1 MVFAVFSSVF
11 LLLDSE
17 LIWRFLYY
25 QQGTYTSSVLSILGD
40 LGIEFFLLLLPIF
53 IVSLVPG
60 FGSAVS
66 FVFEAVYMD
75 VFPGVFGSRSTPV
88 QKLLRGLWY
97 FLQAGILLEYTG
109 FLLSPIGFSGVS
121 MVVNITF
128 LIALSFIFWLF
139 SAVFSALTVREYSI
153 ALLIPPQTSDE
164 PVGLV
169 LVAIESLS
177 FFTRSFSLGL
187 RFFANMVSGSTIE
200 MLVDRAAEYLFV
212 QAVFLPGASI
222 PAQILLFI
230 YNNILS
236 TTENIAAFVQPFI
249 FVLLTTS
256 NISET
261 ILYRGSNDGEFVGNR
276 AL

>member
-1 MVFAVFSSVF
+1 
-11 LLLDSE
+11 
-17 LIWRFLYY
+17 
-25 QQGTYTSSVLSILGD
+25 
-40 LGIEFFLLLLPIF
+40 
-53 IVSLVPG
+53 
-60 FGSAVS
+60 
-66 FVFEAVYMD
+66 
-75 VFPGVFGSRSTPV
+75 
-88 QKLLRGLWY
+88 
-97 FLQAGILLEYTG
+97 
-109 FLLSPIGFSGVS
+109 

-276 AL
+276 ALQHSGKARAR